1 MKEEKKIELAEK
13 FFKSFKKLKDYDMYI
28 LLRTNW
34 LLGGMVIGTDKK
46 ETVYGDRIMFKIV
59 TPDGRIAYE
68 YADKALGGTIES
80 CTFRFKD
87 APFILTERKVPSM
100 MDDPRLF
107 YPIITGMEA
116 RSWSEMVADVKMKHE
131 VIHHQAYIIHNLNTE
146 KEVLEAKVSALGS
159 ELRRIKEEYKLA
171 EQENAELK
179 RALAQI
185 KKIAETAIRENIT
198 KDAMIKRIMEVLDS
212 MSTKVVQTPHEM
224 VEDVLNQMVR
234 VKGKMEYV
242 SGNGELESIRKEVS
256 KLSQL
261 EERLRSL
268 EQKMEELK
276 SHGGGG

>member
-13 FFKSFKKLKDYDMYI
+13 FFKSFKKLRDYDMYI

-34 LLGGMVIGTDKK
+34 LLGGMVIDTDKK
-46 ETVYGDRIMFKIV
+46 ETVYGDRVMFKVV

-107 YPIITGMEA
+107 YPIITGIEA

-268 EQKMEELK
+268 EQKLEELK